1 MTHSVRAALRAEL
14 HLKRMV
20 VGGLERVFEIGRVFR
35 NEGTS
40 SRHNPEFT
48 TVELYQVWP
57 CWHAMVFMCSVG
69 CPCHSAT
76 TPVAASLACALLPV
90 CSRSMHLLGRIA

>member
-1 MTHSVRAALRAEL
+1 MHPCTPTHALQDTVMMCWSMAHSVRAALRAEL

-48 TVELYQVWP
+48 TVELYQVQP
-57 CWHAMVFMCSVG
+57 CRHAVI
-69 CPCHSAT
+69 
-76 TPVAASLACALLPV
+76 LL
-90 CSRSMHLLGRIA
+90 CLCWKLLRQR

>member
-1 MTHSVRAALRAEL
+1 MLEHDTQRAGAALCAEL

-57 CWHAMVFMCSVG
+57 CGSAVTF
-69 CPCHSAT
+69 PCLCQRPMSQ
-76 TPVAASLACALLPV
+76 
-90 CSRSMHLLGRIA
+90 R

>member
-1 MTHSVRAALRAEL
+1 MTYSVRAALRAEL

-48 TVELYQVWP
+48 TVELYQV
-57 CWHAMVFMCSVG
+57 S
-69 CPCHSAT
+69 
-76 TPVAASLACALLPV
+76 PVLACSDLPV
-90 CSRSMHLLGRIA
+90 CLFETLVAALVL